1 MAGFEPL
8 GQPPVQFE
16 WEEGDMRM
24 RIVVSVILLGAAAG
38 APAQQKPEP
47 EGARELYYRAMVQKD
62 PPPPVRRAAARSGGV
77 PAPAATAPDNTGA
90 MHLGLR
96 YNLVLVDADSGSAQP
111 AAPDRMFRAGDCFA
125 IDLEANRAGFLYVL
139 AKQSSGSWQPLL
151 PSTDPDMATES
162 NAIVPGKKIRI
173 PLEHCFEL
181 RNPPGVE
188 TLFVVLS
195 REPRDTFELYENT
208 KAPGATQTPGAP
220 RRTAASVQVADASVT
235 DGAVTR
241 LREQFGSRD
250 IAIKKVSQPLG
261 AAEPPESVYVVNSS
275 SSPSSNLAAQID
287 VHHR

>member
-1 MAGFEPL
+1 
-8 GQPPVQFE
+8 
-16 WEEGDMRM
+16 MRM
-24 RIVVSVILLGAAAG
+24 RTVVSVILLGAAAG
-38 APAQQKPEP
+38 APAQQQPEP

-62 PPPPVRRAAARSGGV
+62 PPPPVRRVAARSGG
-77 PAPAATAPDNTGA
+77 APAQAPAAPDNTGA

-96 YNLVLVDADSGSAQP
+96 YNLVLVNADSGSAQS
-111 AAPDRMFRAGDCFA
+111 AAPDRMFRAGECFA
-125 IDLEANRAGFLYVL
+125 IDIESNRAGFLYVL

-195 REPRDTFELYENT
+195 REPRDTFELYENI
-208 KAPGATQTPGAP
+208 KAPATQAPDAP
-220 RRTAASVQVADASVT
+220 RRTAATVQMADARVT
-235 DGAVTR
+235 DGAVAHM
-241 LREQFGSRD
+241 REQFGSRD
-250 IAIKKVSQPLG
+250 IAIKRVSQPLG
-261 AAEPPESVYVVNSS
+261 SAEPPESVYVVNSS
-275 SSPSSNLAAQID
+275 SSPSSNLAAQIE